1 LRDRNYSRFGG
12 KHDAGD
18 DREGDCD
25 AIQAIRSD
33 TVFYS
38 SQKSPTRA
46 RATATAKYQGV
57 DNKKR
62 ESNDHYLNPEGDPAQ
77 APEGLVERLFRAF
90 HLTGQA
96 SGIVLS

>member
-1 LRDRNYSRFGG
+1 VPYNASDQHHRNAVRDEQHN
-12 KHDAGD
+12 DAGD

-38 SQKSPTRA
+38 SQKSPRA
-46 RATATAKYQGV
+46 CRATATAKYQGV

-62 ESNDHYLNPEGDPAQ
+62 ESNDHYLNPEADPAQ
-77 APEGLVERLFRAF
+77 APEGLVGTVVA
-90 HLTGQA
+90 GWP
-96 SGIVLS
+96 